1 MAWRWVENSVNHNH
15 SDFKEKQNNNHDN
28 DIFLSCNVLTHL
40 PQVLHI
46 CVSESGQHWSRW
58 WFVAY
63 SAPSLYLNQYR
74 VIVNW
79 TLRNNLQRNFNQ
91 NTKLSFTK
99 MHLKISSAKLQPFCS
114 EEVSV
119 WRGPPLYERWNPPA
133 NVVSYTLTLFERTL
147 LSVVIPSRNLSLSM
161 EANTGHRVQS
171 TRRWAAISLPEN
183 WPFLST
189 IYNNLFV
196 NVWIYFN
203 IQLLQNTGIR
213 NKSLLQG
220 HHLFHMETLLQWR
233 HIGCDGVSS
242 HQPHHCLLNCLFRRR
257 SKKTSKLCVTV
268 LCAGN
273 SPETGEFP
281 AQMASNAEKV
291 SVWWRHHMVAKIC
304 SDELGLHWFKWW
316 LVVCW
321 ASSNYLNLWTLQW
334 RHNEHQGV
342 SNHRCLEFAQQFAQA
357 QIKENIKAPRHWPL

>member
-1 MAWRWVENSVNHNH
+1 
-15 SDFKEKQNNNHDN
+15 
-28 DIFLSCNVLTHL
+28 
-40 PQVLHI
+40 
-46 CVSESGQHWSRW
+46 
-58 WFVAY
+58 
-63 SAPSLYLNQYR
+63 
-74 VIVNW
+74 
-79 TLRNNLQRNFNQ
+79 
-91 NTKLSFTK
+91 
-99 MHLKISSAKLQPFCS
+99 
-114 EEVSV
+114 
-119 WRGPPLYERWNPPA
+119 
-133 NVVSYTLTLFERTL
+133 
-147 LSVVIPSRNLSLSM
+147 M

-183 WPFLST
+183 WPFLLT

-281 AQMASNAEKV
+281 AQMASNAVKV

-334 RHNEHQGV
+334 RHNDHQGV
-342 SNHRCLEFAQQFAQA
+342 SNHRCLECLLYSLLRRRSKKTSKLRVTGLCKGYPSVTCGFLLQRTGNA
-357 QIKENIKAPRHWPL
+357 ENVSIWWRHNGD